1 MTADGGRVVALCGGV
16 GGAKLALGLSR
27 ILAPRRL
34 TIAVN
39 TGDDFSHFGLPICPD
54 LDTLMYTLGQVS
66 NPVQG
71 WGREGESWNV
81 FETLGQLGGET
92 WFQLGDRDLAVH
104 LQRRALL
111 DSGLSLS
118 EVTANLCRRFGILH
132 PVVPMSDERVS
143 TVIETGDGDL
153 PFQHYFVR
161 EQCRPVVTGYRFEGV
176 DSARPSP
183 GLLAALGDDDLAGI
197 LICPSNPFVSVSPI
211 LALPGVREGIRAARV
226 PVVAVSPIVGG
237 KAIKGPAA
245 KMFSELGL
253 PVNNQGVADFYG
265 DLLHT
270 LVVDQGDRDETLR
283 ARCRVHYCNTVMA
296 SLDDRIA
303 LARHCV
309 ALLGIAVPEDR

>member
-1 MTADGGRVVALCGGV
+1 
-16 GGAKLALGLSR
+16 
-27 ILAPRRL
+27 
-34 TIAVN
+34 
-39 TGDDFSHFGLPICPD
+39 
-54 LDTLMYTLGQVS
+54 
-66 NPVQG
+66 G

-183 GLLAALGDDDLAGI
+183 GLLAALGDD
-197 LICPSNPFVSVSPI
+197 
-211 LALPGVREGIRAARV
+211 
-226 PVVAVSPIVGG
+226 
-237 KAIKGPAA
+237 
-245 KMFSELGL
+245 
-253 PVNNQGVADFYG
+253 
-265 DLLHT
+265 
-270 LVVDQGDRDETLR
+270 
-283 ARCRVHYCNTVMA
+283 
-296 SLDDRIA
+296 
-303 LARHCV
+303 
-309 ALLGIAVPEDR
+309 